1 MSNPEILQRDYQA
14 IQPNQPIFLGF
25 DGQEIIYRGE
35 SELYP
40 IFVGESSYKETG
52 IALCWTAKKQ
62 IDIN

>member
-1 MSNPEILQRDYQA
+1 MVRKLSIVGNLHYILSL
-14 IQPNQPIFLGF
+14 LGF

-40 IFVGESSYKETG
+40 IFVGESSYKEKG